1 MTGGDLGQFILYAS
15 IVAGAIGALSEVMGE
30 AQRAAGATERLLEL
44 MAVNPNPVARHAA
57 APARARRQ
65 RRRADAGRCGVLL
78 SVAPGHRGAGPRRW
92 TSAPAKRW
100 PWSAR
105 PAPARPRCSSCS
117 CASTIRKAAA
127 SARWRRHPQLDL
139 HTLRDAIGIVPQDTV
154 IFSADAMENIRYGRA
169 GASDEEV
176 IAAAKMAAAHEFI
189 ERLPKATNPSSASA
203 ACACPAASAS
213 ASPSPAPC

>member
-1 MTGGDLGQFILYAS
+1 
-15 IVAGAIGALSEVMGE
+15 VAGAIGALSEVMGE

-44 MAVNPNPVARHAA
+44 MAVKSEIQSPATPLPL
-57 APARARRQ
+57 PARA
-65 RRRADAGRCGVLL
+65 ANGAALTLDDVGVLL
-78 SVAPGHRGAGPRRW
+78 SVAPDTPRW
-92 TSAPAKRW
+92 TTSLDIRPAKRW